1 MMSCVGHPHE
11 RRPEHARIRVVFLIE
26 KEHQMKTRLLH
37 ELDGQRVFVVVFQTG
52 EEVMRGLNAFVKS
65 QNIVAAQL
73 TAIGALSEAM
83 LAYFDWEKK
92 DYQSIPV
99 REQVEVA
106 SLIGDVAS
114 APSGEPS
121 LHVHVVLGRRDGTA
135 LAGHLTRAHVRPTL
149 EVIVNES
156 PTHLRKVHDP
166 ESGLALIDPNLGAA
180 S

>member
-1 MMSCVGHPHE
+1 
-11 RRPEHARIRVVFLIE
+11 
-26 KEHQMKTRLLH
+26 MKARLLH
-37 ELDGQRVFVVVFQTG
+37 ELSGQRTFVVVLSTG
-52 EEVMRGLNAFVKS
+52 EEVMGELSAFTKS

-73 TAIGALSEAM
+73 TAIGALSNAE

-121 LHVHVVLGRRDGTA
+121 LHIHLVLARRDGTA
-135 LAGHLTRAHVRPTL
+135 LAGHLRRAYVRPTL
-149 EVIVNES
+149 EVMVNES
-156 PTHLRKVHDP
+156 PTHLRKVYDL
-166 ESGLALIDPNLGAA
+166 ESGLALIDPSAGSKGAEA

>member
-1 MMSCVGHPHE
+1 
-11 RRPEHARIRVVFLIE
+11 
-26 KEHQMKTRLLH
+26 MKARLLH
-37 ELDGQRVFVVVFQTG
+37 ELSGQRTFVVVLGTG
-52 EEVMRGLNAFVKS
+52 EEVMRQLSMFAKS

-73 TAIGALSEAM
+73 TAIGALRDAE

-121 LHVHVVLGRRDGTA
+121 LHIHLVVARRDGTA
-135 LAGHLTRAHVRPTL
+135 LAGHLTRAYVRPTL
-149 EVIVNES
+149 EVIINES
-156 PTHLRKVHDP
+156 PTHLRKVYDP
-166 ESGLALIDPNLGAA
+166 ESGLALIDPAA
-180 S
+180 GS

>member
-1 MMSCVGHPHE
+1 
-11 RRPEHARIRVVFLIE
+11 
-26 KEHQMKTRLLH
+26 MKARLLH
-37 ELDGQRVFVVVFQTG
+37 ELGGQRTFVVVLSTG
-52 EEVMRGLNAFVKS
+52 EEVMRALNAFTKS

-73 TAIGALSEAM
+73 TAIGALSDAV

-114 APSGEPS
+114 APCGGPS
-121 LHVHVVLGRRDGTA
+121 LHIHLVLARRDGTA

-149 EVIVNES
+149 EVIINES
-156 PTHLRKVHDP
+156 PAHLRKVYDP
-166 ESGLALIDPNLGAA
+166 ESRLALIDPGA
-180 S
+180 SC